1 MVPIFSIHFFIIIT
15 INKPLTIV
23 PGYSLTCEY
32 TKFDDSYLD
41 STFIKVLNKEQRK
54 LYSYSQA
61 ENLCTELGQACAG
74 FVTESN
80 SPSGLNY
87 FPREKAVLISSS
99 TDPKIR
105 MRKFT
110 PSSVLKICPGDVSQN
125 FPYEKPVGSAS
136 YQSKFNLEMVI
147 ALTTSLIYKDTVL
160 FEGLDTGI
168 EHEWKIPI
176 VANQTKDS
184 VVEYENEL
192 RPIFDSI
199 QLDLDWKNLTRRYT
213 FLACETLGKH

>member
-15 INKPLTIV
+15 INKPLKIV

-199 QLDLDWKNLTRRYT
+199 QLDLDWKNLTRR
-213 FLACETLGKH
+213 